1 MAVHADL
8 LKSGFVPNEDKSLC
22 LWDPTQ
28 VITWLGTVIDTS
40 ECIISATESRMQSLT
55 EDLSFLLDSGRPP
68 LHQARLL
75 ASVCGKII
83 SLGNCVG
90 NVARLMTR
98 NTFAVINSAMNW
110 NSLVSLTPDCV
121 DELNFWKDKLVH
133 INGVPLWPVKR
144 KPTKIVY
151 SDASNSA
158 CGSCIHLEDKMFHQ
172 NWSEF
177 ERSQSSTFREL
188 LAVSLSLITGVH

>member
-1 MAVHADL
+1 
-8 LKSGFVPNEDKSLC
+8 
-22 LWDPTQ
+22 
-28 VITWLGTVIDTS
+28 
-40 ECIISATESRMQSLT
+40 MQSLT

-121 DELNFWKDKLVH
+121 DKLNFWKDNL
-133 INGVPLWPVKR
+133 VPLTACLCSPLSVRQLKLSTR
-144 KPTKIVY
+144 MHLIQPAVAIFISKTKCFTKIGQSLRDLKVPRF
-151 SDASNSA
+151 
-158 CGSCIHLEDKMFHQ
+158 GSFSLFHCLYR
-172 NWSEF
+172 
-177 ERSQSSTFREL
+177 RSLISLVLRPLFGIQITRML
-188 LAVSLSLITGVH
+188 LAL